1 VLLVDAKSFFR
12 SQKDLKLI
20 YLRASIAFELWLV
33 IHFQNQKSICR
44 VTGDGC
50 LVFPAKLLIDSLSI
64 CCWLMQ
70 NYFSEVKKTSNS
82 FTYEL
87 Q

>member
-1 VLLVDAKSFFR
+1 M
-12 SQKDLKLI
+12 DLN
-20 YLRASIAFELWLV
+20 
-33 IHFQNQKSICR
+33 HQKSMYG

-50 LVFPAKLLIDSLSI
+50 LVFPAKPLLYSPSVYYYS
-64 CCWLMQ
+64 ME
-70 NYFSEVKKTSNS
+70 NHFSEVKKTSNS